1 VKRALH
7 VRSWGMIVAL
17 PLLVVLQALAP
28 TPVGMMILIIVAGL
42 LLTSLVWVL
51 NLGATLRVARTTRRD
66 WAHTGEML
74 EEKFTIGNSMWL
86 PVPWVEISSADDLPG
101 YALRRAMAVPA
112 RGVMRWNTRVPCTRR
127 GIYTL
132 GPTLLRAGDPFGILE
147 ITLMP
152 EDARTFYVYPP
163 VTTAPLLAD
172 PPARL
177 YGPRRSQPRNL
188 AQALDI
194 SGIRAYAPGDPFN
207 HIHWRATAH
216 HSTSGQSEIMIKEF
230 EPEALADVW
239 IVLDLDA
246 VVHRGVDEASTEE
259 YAVRLA
265 ASLSYQMLKDQ
276 RPVGMIA
283 YGAQPFMLKPSRDI
297 GQLEQILRAL
307 AGMHAEGAASLTEVL
322 DQYVAHMRRGSH
334 CLVLTPSRDVRWID
348 ALPNLLSRSIP
359 VTAFLL
365 DTQPFIDPSQEEQ
378 AMDGEVGLEYI
389 ANRLDVLSVGSQIV
403 DATVYARLNPLR
415 SQAPIAPVEAG
426 AEPVATAPWVAS
438 SVIGRPGS

>member
-1 VKRALH
+1 MKRALH
-7 VRSWGMIVAL
+7 VRSWGMILAL

-42 LLTSLVWVL
+42 LLTSLIWVL

-86 PVPWVEISSADDLPG
+86 PVPWAEISSADDLPG

-112 RGVMRWNTRVPCTRR
+112 RGVMRWTTRIPCTRR

-132 GPTLLRAGDPFGILE
+132 GHTLVRAGDPFGLLE
-147 ITLMP
+147 VALTAQ
-152 EDARTFYVYPP
+152 DARPFYVYPA

-188 AQALDI
+188 AQAIDM

-283 YGAQPFMLKPSRDI
+283 HGAQPFVLTPSRDI

-307 AGMHAEGAASLTEVL
+307 AGMHAEGAASLAEVL
-322 DQYVAHMRRGSH
+322 DQYVAHMRRGAH
-334 CLVLTPSRDVRWID
+334 CLVLTPSRDRRWID

-365 DTQPFIDPSQEEQ
+365 DTQPFADLTEQESVEESKKE
-378 AMDGEVGLEYI
+378 MHYMTD
-389 ANRLDVLSVGSQIV
+389 RLAALGVGSQIV
-403 DATVYARLNPLR
+403 DAEVYARLNPPR
-415 SQAPIAPVEAG
+415 SQASSAPVEAD
-426 AEPVATAPWVAS
+426 AEPVVTVPRVTS
-438 SVIGRPGS
+438 SIIRGQGS

>member
-1 VKRALH
+1 MKRALH

-42 LLTSLVWVL
+42 LLTSLIWVL
-51 NLGATLRVARTTRRD
+51 NLGATLRVTRTTRRD
-66 WAHTGEML
+66 WAHTGETL
-74 EEKFTIGNSMWL
+74 EEKFTIGNAMWL
-86 PVPWVEISSADDLPG
+86 PVPWAEISSADDLPG

-112 RGVMRWNTRVPCTRR
+112 RGVMRWTTRIPCTRR

-132 GPTLLRAGDPFGILE
+132 GPTLLCAGDPFGILE
-147 ITLMP
+147 ITLTP
-152 EDARTFYVYPP
+152 EDARPFYVYPA

-188 AQALDI
+188 AQAIDM

-283 YGAQPFMLKPSRDI
+283 HGAQPFVLKPSRDI

-307 AGMHAEGAASLTEVL
+307 AGMHAEGAASLAEVL
-322 DQYVAHMRRGSH
+322 DQYVAQMRRGAH

-348 ALPNLLSRSIP
+348 VLPNLLSRSIP

-365 DTQPFIDPSQEEQ
+365 DTQPFVDLSPDDQ
-378 AMDGEVGLEYI
+378 AADGEEGI
-389 ANRLDVLSVGSQIV
+389 AHISDRLVALGVGSQIV
-403 DATVYARLNPLR
+403 DDAVYARLNPPR
-415 SQAPIAPVEAG
+415 SQASSAPVEAD
-426 AEPVATAPWVAS
+426 AEPVATAPWVVS
-438 SVIGRPGS
+438 SVIGGRGS